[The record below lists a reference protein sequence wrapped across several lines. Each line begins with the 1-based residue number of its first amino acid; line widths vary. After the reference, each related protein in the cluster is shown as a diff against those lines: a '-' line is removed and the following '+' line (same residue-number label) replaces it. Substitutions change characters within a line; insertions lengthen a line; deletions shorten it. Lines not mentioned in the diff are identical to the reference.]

1 MFAKIKLD
9 CSNDRTTAAL
19 QKFIQCELEV
29 GDDDWYFQLSDK
41 LDFDRICHLLGRDL
55 WSELDRK
62 VWRGEFMPKHG
73 TGSTA
78 SGTIGNAK
86 YLHREWT
93 NRLESLFPFVGT
105 VTASWSQYDTSHVT
119 FHEPG
124 QEPPAKVITVPKTL
138 ETPRVIAMEPVHMQY
153 VQQGLHELIVEG
165 YERDELLSHFIRY
178 DGAGSQEINQRLAR
192 QGSIDGSLA
201 TLDLSEASDRVSNS
215 LVKAMLTRFPHF
227 GEAVQ
232 ASRSQRAVIPE
243 LGVTLELKKFASM
256 GSALCFPMEAL
267 VFLTVVFVG
276 IEKCLGHQLSRKD
289 LKSFV
294 GRVRI
299 YGDDIVV
306 PVEYVQS
313 VIESLEAFGFVVGKN
328 KSFWTGRFRE
338 SCGKDWYAG
347 TDVSIV
353 RMRNEFPT
361 SRTDAEGLESIV
373 SLRNQ
378 LYLAGFDAP
387 VKWLDCYIKGIIP
400 FPFVEITSPVLG
412 RLRPEGHQTDG
423 YDRDLQQPLV
433 LGAVTSGPL
442 PLNEISGYEALLKH
456 FLKRGSQPILD
467 PEHLERSGRPQRVR
481 IKVGMG
487 PAT

>member
-1 MFAKIKLD
+1 
-9 CSNDRTTAAL
+9 
-19 QKFIQCELEV
+19 
-29 GDDDWYFQLSDK
+29 
-41 LDFDRICHLLGRDL
+41 
-55 WSELDRK
+55 
-62 VWRGEFMPKHG
+62 
-73 TGSTA
+73 
-78 SGTIGNAK
+78 
-86 YLHREWT
+86 
-93 NRLESLFPFVGT
+93 
-105 VTASWSQYDTSHVT
+105 
-119 FHEPG
+119 
-124 QEPPAKVITVPKTL
+124 
-138 ETPRVIAMEPVHMQY
+138 
-153 VQQGLHELIVEG
+153 
-165 YERDELLSHFIRY
+165 
-178 DGAGSQEINQRLAR
+178 
-192 QGSIDGSLA
+192 
-201 TLDLSEASDRVSNS
+201 
-215 LVKAMLTRFPHF
+215 MLTRFPHF

-328 KSFWTGRFRE
+328 KSFWIGRFRE

-442 PLNEISGYEALLKH
+442 PLNKISGYEALLKH

-487 PAT
+487 SAT

>member
-29 GDDDWYFQLSDK
+29 GDDNWCVQLSDK
-41 LDFDRICHLLGRDL
+41 LDFDRIHHLLGRDL

-62 VWRGEFMPKHG
+62 VWRGEFLPKHG
-73 TGSTA
+73 SGSTA
-78 SGTIGNAK
+78 SGKIGNEK
-86 YLHREWT
+86 YLHHEWT
-93 NRLESLFPFVGT
+93 ERLEGLFPYVGT
-105 VTASWSQYDTSHVT
+105 ATSSWSQYDTSHVT

-165 YERDELLSHFIRY
+165 YERDDLLSYFIRY
-178 DGAGSQEINQRLAR
+178 DGAGSQEINQQLAR

-215 LVKAMLTRFPHF
+215 LIKTMLTRFPHVS
-227 GEAVQ
+227 EAVQ
-232 ASRSQRAVIPE
+232 ASRSQKAVIPE
-243 LGVTLELKKFASM
+243 LGITLELKKFASM

-276 IEKCLGHQLSRKD
+276 IEKCLGHQLSKKD

-313 VIESLEAFGFVVGKN
+313 VIASLENFGFVVGKN

-353 RMRNEFPT
+353 RMRAEFPT
-361 SRTDAEGLESIV
+361 SRKDAEGLISTV

-387 VKWLDCYIKGIIP
+387 VKWLDCYIERLIP

-412 RLRPEGHQTDG
+412 RLRPEGHQTDWT
-423 YDRDLQQPLV
+423 DPDLQRPMV
-433 LGAVTSGPL
+433 WGATSEGPL
-442 PLNEISGYEALLKH
+442 PRNEITGYEALLKH

-467 PEHLERSGRPQRVR
+467 PKHLERSGRPRRVR
-481 IKVGMG
+481 INVGMG
-487 PAT
+487 SAT